1 MTYIHEIEAW
11 PDLTWDAAALSGPL
25 ASVRNKQGRLLG
37 RMESLGFD
45 LRSQASVTVLTQ
57 EIVKSS
63 AIAGENL
70 SPEEVRSSIRRR
82 LGLDVAGL
90 PTPSRNIEGFVQVM
104 LDATT
109 NFAAPLTKERLFN
122 WHAALFPT
130 ARSGMSP
137 IAVGRW
143 RDGSHGP
150 MQVVSGAIGKEK
162 VHFEA
167 PDAARVDFEML
178 RFLDWFNSSQPEDA
192 VLKAGIAHFWFVTI
206 HPFED
211 GNGRLA
217 RTIADMALAR
227 ADGTKERFYSM
238 SAQIAA
244 ERRQYYLVLEAS
256 QHGDTNITSWLSWF
270 LRCLERAIDGAEGV
284 LEAVFAKGRLWN
296 LLRGVRMNERQIA
309 VLNMLMEGFE
319 GNLTTS
325 KYAKLAKCSH
335 DTALRDI
342 QELVDRRVLI
352 QGTGGGRKTSYSLV
366 APDSAQP

>member
-1 MTYIHEIEAW
+1 MTYIHELNAW
-11 PDLTWDAAALSGPL
+11 PELTWDGASLSAHLAL
-25 ASVRNKQGRLLG
+25 VRNKQGRLLG
-37 RMESLGFD
+37 RMDSLGFE
-45 LRSQASVTVLTQ
+45 LRSQATVTILTQ

-63 AIAGENL
+63 AIEGEKL
-70 SPEEVRSSIRRR
+70 DPDEVRSSIRRR

-90 PTPSRNIEGFVQVM
+90 PTPSRNVEGIVQVM

-109 NFAAPLTKERLFN
+109 NFDAPLTKERLFD

-137 IAVGRW
+137 ILVGRW

-150 MQVVSGAIGKEK
+150 MQVVSGSIGREK

-178 RFLDWFNSSQPEDA
+178 RFLDWFNSSRPEDA

-217 RTIADMALAR
+217 RAIADMALAR
-227 ADGTKERFYSM
+227 SDGTKDRFYSM
-238 SAQIAA
+238 SAQIEA

-270 LRCLERAIDGAEGV
+270 LRCLERAIDGAGSV
-284 LEAVFAKGRLWN
+284 LASVFAKGRVWN
-296 LLRGVRMNERQIA
+296 LLRGIPLNNRQTTI
-309 VLNMLMEGFE
+309 LNSLMETFE

-342 QELVDRRVLI
+342 RELIEHHVLV
-352 QGTGGGRKTSYSLV
+352 QSSGSGRKTSYSL
-366 APDSAQP
+366 ATPTDNPS